1 MYQNGLSFSVSDY
14 FRCRAMPITA
24 TFLLVFLDY
33 LLRSCIHSRLL
44 VMRRRK
50 CRLQHFLAVL
60 RSQCPFITLH
70 EVSQNCT
77 INCAKDLKLKCL
89 LTTTKA
95 WQNNNGAR
103 LLKTTTN
110 HFVLSFTY
118 LMTPLWQFLSQ
129 FVENHVMALSKHGK
143 HNKFCGKASWEER
156 EQQSRSQSRH
166 NWSKCQD

>member
-1 MYQNGLSFSVSDY
+1 MFSMYQNGLSFSVSDY
-14 FRCRAMPITA
+14 FRCRAMPFTA

-33 LLRSCIHSRLL
+33 LLTSCIHSRLL

-77 INCAKDLKLKCL
+77 IKCAKDLKLKCL

-95 WQNNNGAR
+95 WQNNNRGVTENYNKSFCT
-103 LLKTTTN
+103 LIYIPHDPSLT
-110 HFVLSFTY
+110 VLV
-118 LMTPLWQFLSQ
+118 P
-129 FVENHVMALSKHGK
+129 V
-143 HNKFCGKASWEER
+143 C
-156 EQQSRSQSRH
+156 
-166 NWSKCQD
+166 